1 LAIPV
6 KKSLEH
12 PKASWLKRL
21 EYQLQL
27 EHYKRQGYPIIYM
40 DESGFEKEVIRAF
53 GYSPQGLPCIDKY
66 NWQQKRKTNVIGA
79 LYQKTLFAIDYFK
92 TNVNWKTVYNWFKH
106 TLIPKLNRKCVIV
119 MDNASFHKP
128 RRIRKLLNRHGHRVL
143 WLPPYSPDLNPIEK
157 KWAEVKK
164 LRQGWLEHDLNRLFN
179 NLCCYSFKVD

>member
-1 LAIPV
+1 MAIPV
-6 KKSLEH
+6 KKSLQH

-21 EYQLQL
+21 EYQLKL
-27 EHYKRQGYPIIYM
+27 ECYKRQGYPIIYM
-40 DESGFEKEVIRAF
+40 DESGFEKEVLRAF
-53 GYSPQGLPCIDKY
+53 GYTLQGLPCIDKY
-66 NWQQKRKTNVIGA
+66 HWQQKSKTNVIGA

-92 TNVNWKTVYNWFKH
+92 TNVNWKTVYHWFKD

-128 RRIRKLLNRHGHRVL
+128 RLIRKLLNRHGHRVL